1 MSANWLKAIRRF
13 QLPVFG
19 TVFAIAGF
27 AVLTWFIYTEAL
39 QELETLEFAQKDNV
53 AWSMSQSEVDY
64 LRFLEALSIPP
75 ESATTQQITEV
86 RLRFDLFY
94 SRIDL
99 FDQGALFAAFQDDA
113 KLGPLL
119 DTIRGALD
127 GLVETVDGPDAALIL
142 ALPEL
147 HQAALAMRT
156 DVRELA
162 LEGVAFFA
170 RQSDQDRKQSA
181 GTLTHL
187 VYLTGA
193 MLFAMA
199 VLSFGLFYF
208 NRQTHNQSTKV
219 AQANSRLQ
227 GILETSLD
235 GVIVT
240 KKTGEILTLNPAAE
254 QMFGHLAEDVRG
266 VPVGDLIVPDHL
278 RQAHRAGMARM
289 LEGGERR
296 VIGQGRVQLEAC
308 RQDGSIFPVEMALSA
323 VNEDQ
328 GEVFVAFLRDMS
340 QARADEKEMIK
351 ARDQALA
358 GEKAKTDFLAVMS
371 HEIRTP
377 LNGILGTLQLMAR
390 EPLTQPQQKMLRNMD
405 ISGQLLLRHVN
416 AVLDIV
422 SAEAGTV
429 SVREDAVN
437 PGALIQEIVD
447 AQGGAAA
454 ERGNV
459 IEWSWNG
466 GEKDW
471 VLSDAHK
478 LEQILLNLVGN
489 AIKFTRDGRIAIVA
503 KLEASAN
510 GPEMLKL
517 IVSDTGIGIAQDHL
531 PNVFDDFQTFDAS
544 LDRATP
550 GTGLGLGIARR
561 FAGAL
566 GGCIEV
572 SSTLGT
578 GSHFEVTLPVKR
590 TTAPSNV
597 DGDQPQHAILPSK
610 MNILVVDDN
619 QINLDVMAAMLK
631 HEGHAVTCATSGL
644 DAVQQATARRFDVI
658 LMDISMPGMD
668 GVTATA
674 HIRQSAGASCDV
686 PILAVSA
693 NVLPDDTRSYLEA
706 GLSGVLGKPLTF
718 EALQNALLATEN
730 ARAPLANSDPLLDQT
745 QLAQMRRTLDEAALN
760 KLFSRMTSDADQ
772 LIADLGPDA
781 DLTAMA
787 VRAHNVAGSAAMFG
801 AQQFHVR
808 LNAIEKLC
816 LAGER
821 DALARDLPALGD
833 CWRDSRQALETWRAS
848 FI

>member
-1 MSANWLKAIRRF
+1 MSATRSKAVHRLR
-13 QLPVFG
+13 LPILG
-19 TVFAIAGF
+19 TLFAVAGF
-27 AVLTWFIYTEAL
+27 AVLSWFIYTEAL
-39 QELETLEFAQKDNV
+39 QELETLKFAKTDNV
-53 AWSMSQSEVDY
+53 EWSMSQSEVDY
-64 LRFLEALSIPP
+64 LRFLEALSITP
-75 ESATTQQITEV
+75 ETATAQELAEI
-86 RLRFDLFY
+86 RLRFDLFF

-99 FDQGALFAAFQDDA
+99 FEQGALFAAFQDDA

-119 DTIRGALD
+119 NTIEGRLD
-127 GLVETVDGPDAALIL
+127 AMVEPVDGPDVGLIL
-142 ALPEL
+142 ALPNI
-147 HQAALAMRT
+147 QQSALSMRS

-170 RQSDQDRKQSA
+170 RQSDQDRNQSA

-193 MLFAMA
+193 MLFVMA

-208 NRQTHNQSTKV
+208 NRQTHRQSTKV

-240 KKTGEILTLNPAAE
+240 KNTGEILTLNPAAE

-328 GEVFVAFLRDMS
+328 DEVFVAFLRDMS
-340 QARADEKEMIK
+340 QAHADEKELIK

-377 LNGILGTLQLMAR
+377 LNGILGTLQLMTR
-390 EPLTQPQQKMLRNMD
+390 EPLTQAQQKMLRNMD

-429 SVREDAVN
+429 SVREDVLN
-437 PGALIQEIVD
+437 PGVLIQKIVD
-447 AQGGAAA
+447 ALGGAAA

-466 GEKDW
+466 SEKDW
-471 VLSDAHK
+471 VLTDAHK

-489 AIKFTRDGRIAIVA
+489 AIKFTRDGRIAIGA
-503 KLEASAN
+503 AIEATADGSETLN
-510 GPEMLKL
+510 LS
-517 IVSDTGIGIAQDHL
+517 VCDTGIGISQDHL

-550 GTGLGLGIARR
+550 GSGLGLGIARR
-561 FAGAL
+561 FAEAL
-566 GGCIEV
+566 GGSISV
-572 SSTLGT
+572 SSTLGK
-578 GSHFEVTLPVKR
+578 GSQFDVSLPVKR
-590 TTAPSNV
+590 VVAPVIV
-597 DGDQPQHAILPSK
+597 DKNPNRQAILSPK

-631 HEGHAVTCATSGL
+631 HEGHGVTCSTSGL
-644 DAVQQATARRFDVI
+644 DAVQQAMAKRFDVI

-674 HIRQSAGASCDV
+674 HIRQGGGESSDV
-686 PILAVSA
+686 PVLAVSA

-718 EALQNALLATEN
+718 EALQNALLAAN
-730 ARAPLANSDPLLDQT
+730 GSSAPLAHSNDLLDQR
-745 QLAQMRRTLDEAALN
+745 QLDQMRKTLDKTAL
-760 KLFSRMTSDADQ
+760 KTLFTRMMADADK
-772 LIADLGPDA
+772 LIVDLGPDA
-781 DLTAMA
+781 DLPATA
-787 VRAHNVAGSAAMFG
+787 VLAHNVAGSAAMFG
-801 AQQFHVR
+801 AQKFR
-808 LNAIEKLC
+808 LHLNDIEKLC
-816 LAGER
+816 LSDER
-821 DALARDLPALGD
+821 DAFVRALPALGV
-833 CWRDSRQALETWRAS
+833 CWRDSRAALETWHS
-848 FI
+848 KVI